1 MKDWPIFFT
10 GPLNVLLGKKISCQ
24 KNEKLKGREFLQLF
38 VETLPNKL
46 LPLPKKDN
54 KWLPYIK
61 NYLIEGFA
69 YMSFKS

>member
-1 MKDWPIFFT
+1 MYFQERKF
-10 GPLNVLLGKKISCQ
+10 LVK